1 MRRSAKPT
9 KAKVEAKLPAT
20 RKPLRNADLRVRDL
34 ERRLAEAL
42 KREAEALKREAEAQ
56 EQQTATAEVLQI
68 ISGSPADLQPVLDT
82 IVKSAARFCGAQ
94 DATIAQLEGAHLRAA
109 AHHGPIPT
117 PLGLLVRVVPGSV
130 GGRCVLERRAIHTR
144 DILADAKEFPET
156 AATAREFG
164 QRTLLVVPL
173 LREGA
178 AIGTIHVRRTELD
191 PFSNKQIALLQTF
204 ADQAVI
210 GIENVRLFNETRE
223 ALEQQTATGDI
234 LRVIAS

>member
-1 MRRSAKPT
+1 M
-9 KAKVEAKLPAT
+9 
-20 RKPLRNADLRVRDL
+20 RVRDL

-68 ISGSPADLQPVLDT
+68 ISRSPADLQPVLDT

-156 AATAREFG
+156 GFD
-164 QRTLLVVPL
+164 LVTCFDCLHDMGDPA
-173 LREGA
+173 GA
-178 AIGTIHVRRTELD
+178 ARHIRAALKPDGTWMVVEPMAGDRLEDNPARRQGRCDQNARRLAAEEGCPADAVAAFGRRQPVRHFR
-191 PFSNKQIALLQTF
+191 
-204 ADQAVI
+204 
-210 GIENVRLFNETRE
+210 
-223 ALEQQTATGDI
+223 
-234 LRVIAS
+234 